1 MALQRNKHK
10 IIHLSQTTSTNSY
23 AKKYIEEHQ
32 AGEGT
37 IIVAHEQTSGRGYGE
52 NTWESEPGKNLTFSL
67 ILYPVFIKAAD
78 FFRISQFVSLGL
90 VDVLEKHLSEG
101 ISIKWPN
108 DIYYKDD
115 KIAGILIENSIL
127 RDKIDSSVIGVGLNV
142 NQEVFAHAP
151 NPVSLKQITG
161 KEYDLEIL
169 LEEMVRSILN
179 RYDQMKQ
186 DEENT
191 NRNEQMKKVEGM
203 PKQNDHLN
211 KDGGMPPRSDQ
222 MNKDREMLPRSDQMN
237 KDREMLPRHNQLN
250 NKGGNR
256 IHMDYIKRIYRIHEY
271 HFFMAGSKRFKA
283 RIVDVSSDGTIELQT
298 QNGTIYH
305 FGFKEVEYIV

>member
-1 MALQRNKHK
+1 MFHQRNKHK

-23 AKKYIEEHQ
+23 AKKYMEKHQ

-37 IIVAHEQTSGRGYGE
+37 IIVAHEQTSGRGYGK

-67 ILYPVFIKAAD
+67 ILYPSFMKASN

-115 KIAGILIENSIL
+115 KISGILIENSIL
-127 RDKIDSSVIGVGLNV
+127 GNKIESSVIGIGLNV
-142 NQEVFAHAP
+142 NQEAFAHAP

-169 LEEMVRSILN
+169 LDELFSAILS
-179 RYDQMKQ
+179 RYEPLKNGKGDKIHQ
-186 DEENT
+186 DYT
-191 NRNEQMKKVEGM
+191 RQ
-203 PKQNDHLN
+203 LYRFN
-211 KDGGMPPRSDQ
+211 K
-222 MNKDREMLPRSDQMN
+222 
-237 KDREMLPRHNQLN
+237 
-250 NKGGNR
+250 
-256 IHMDYIKRIYRIHEY
+256 Y
-271 HFFMAGSKRFKA
+271 HYFKTVANHAGKKRFRA
-283 RIVDVSSDGTIELQT
+283 RIVNVSSDGKMELQA
-298 QNGTIYH
+298 QNGQKMH
-305 FGFKEVEYIV
+305 FGFKEVEYEVD